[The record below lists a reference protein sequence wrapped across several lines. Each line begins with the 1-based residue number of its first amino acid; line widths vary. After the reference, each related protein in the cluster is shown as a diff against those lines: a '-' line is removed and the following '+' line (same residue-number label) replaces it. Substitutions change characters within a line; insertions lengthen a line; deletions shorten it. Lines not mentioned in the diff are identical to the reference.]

1 MTWNQKLD
9 VFFKNIEFVRSDV
22 DFNRYVAQVKD
33 VKFFIVIYVDD
44 LILVY
49 NNKDKFLQVKG
60 FLESLK

>member
-60 FLESLK
+60 FFESLK